1 MPTSPTPTSKN
12 NSASWTRPPAAS
24 FTAMKKP
31 ELQDFGI
38 PPEQYARYQKNRLKS
53 SGKGWR
59 SVFLFCCIPAI
70 VGTLGFFVS
79 RDPGTAIFVGILS
92 LILLAALYLF
102 AMLASVLDDERQKT
116 HMAESSLG
124 IQIEQYEE
132 ALMAYAEAVREA
144 EKAHQET
151 ERARLEAERARKA
164 AEKTKRKKTREH
176 WRSLRD
182 IPFEQ
187 ELATLYRQL
196 GYQVQST
203 PKSGD
208 QGIDLILTKGSKS
221 TIVQCKGQK
230 NRATPAM
237 VRELVGSRV
246 DYGADRAVLAC
257 TAGFTQGAIGFAKRN
272 QISLISATEIA
283 RMAEGFSQPKQEQ
296 VLILKNPVP
305 KTSAGP
311 KCPKCGHET
320 TIQSTKYDRFWR
332 CSRFPNCKFIQRS

>member
-1 MPTSPTPTSKN
+1 MAVCLPLLLHTCDSGNPRVLCLERS
-12 NSASWTRPPAAS
+12 
-24 FTAMKKP
+24 
-31 ELQDFGI
+31 
-38 PPEQYARYQKNRLKS
+38 RYSNLCR
-53 SGKGWR
+53 
-59 SVFLFCCIPAI
+59 V
-70 VGTLGFFVS
+70 
-79 RDPGTAIFVGILS
+79 LS

-132 ALMAYAEAVREA
+132 ALMTYAEAVREA

-164 AEKTKRKKTREH
+164 AERTKRRKTREH
-176 WRSLRD
+176 WETLRG
-182 IPFEQ
+182 IRFEQ
-187 ELATLYRQL
+187 ELAALYRHM

-246 DYGADRAVLAC
+246 DYDADRAVLAC